1 LYNVS
6 NKQLSFQQQQPE
18 DTRAAKLR
26 AQLWRW

>member
-1 LYNVS
+1 
-6 NKQLSFQQQQPE
+6 LSFQQQQPE